1 MISRK
6 IFQKI
11 EPTAPRANRCESRMA
26 ERGCARIP
34 MGFRP
39 KAQGCEERATLGH
52 RPASVLNRNAV
63 AAIPF
68 SSAVRRIGHNPVG
81 VGGDL
86 ISFTQGSS
94 YVATLGYVPESR
106 WNSRMDAK
114 SVCVDSSFVIFPNMI
129 PREIL
134 KKIRPIELCS
144 NRFATAFAW
153 LGNYGEFA
161 IIKNQ
166 AGGSATGF
174 NFIECD
180 GIGNAVGQHF
190 KQRNA

>member
-94 YVATLGYVPESR
+94 SVATLGYVPESQ
-106 WNSRMDAK
+106 WDSRMDAK
-114 SVCVDSSFVIFPNMI
+114 FVCADSSFCIQNSTFP
-129 PREIL
+129 
-134 KKIRPIELCS
+134 
-144 NRFATAFAW
+144 
-153 LGNYGEFA
+153 
-161 IIKNQ
+161 
-166 AGGSATGF
+166 
-174 NFIECD
+174 
-180 GIGNAVGQHF
+180 
-190 KQRNA
+190 